1 MSTTTCCA
9 ADEMTP
15 AEREDLHDKLI
26 LHVLCEEFAPWTVEE
41 VGRELDSPND
51 VIDGVG
57 RLPRAGLVH
66 RLGGFVFPTRAARRA
81 GEIEVGTL

>member
-1 MSTTTCCA
+1 MSAIRCA

-15 AEREDLHDKLI
+15 AEREDQRDKLI
-26 LHVLCEEFAPWTVEE
+26 LHIVCEELVPWTVAEI
-41 VGRELDSPND
+41 GRELDSPND

-57 RLPRAGLVH
+57 CLARAGLVH
-66 RLGGFVFPTRAARRA
+66 RLGEFVFPTRAARRA

>member
-1 MSTTTCCA
+1 MNAIRCA

-15 AEREDLHDKLI
+15 AERENQRDKVI
-26 LHVLCEEFAPWTVEE
+26 LHVLCGELVPWTVEE

-57 RLPRAGLVH
+57 RLARAALVH
-66 RLGGFVFPTRAARRA
+66 RLGEFVFPTRAARRA

>member
-1 MSTTTCCA
+1 MSASRCA
-9 ADEMTP
+9 VDEMTT
-15 AEREDLHDKLI
+15 AEHEDQRDKLI
-26 LHVLCEEFAPWTVEE
+26 LHVLCEELVPWTVEE

-57 RLPRAGLVH
+57 RLVRADLLVH
-66 RLGGFVFPTRAARRA
+66 RLGEFIFPTRDARRA